1 MGGLSRHLAPSTEP
15 RRHLLDEMGGSRN
28 FDLLA
33 FGNIEPGAGERCLDL
48 CPGHALRLHHL
59 ALFLFGIVRDR
70 YGKPAA

>member
-33 FGNIEPGAGERCLDL
+33 FGNIEPGAGERRLDF
-48 CPGHALRLHHL
+48 CSVHHAFSLS
-59 ALFLFGIVRDR
+59 GIGRDR
-70 YGKPAA
+70 YGKPTA